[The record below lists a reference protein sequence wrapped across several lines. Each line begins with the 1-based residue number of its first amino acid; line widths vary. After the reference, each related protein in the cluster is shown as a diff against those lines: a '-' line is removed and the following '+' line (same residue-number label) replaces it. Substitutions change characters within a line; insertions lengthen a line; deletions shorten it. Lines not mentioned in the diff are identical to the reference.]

1 MYYSVL
7 FYPLSI
13 CLMMAVKVQSS
24 NYLENF
30 TEKQEIGLCTF
41 PATQTLKLDIISNN
55 EMYIAS

>member
-30 TEKQEIGLCTF
+30 TEKQEIGLYTF

-55 EMYIAS
+55 EM